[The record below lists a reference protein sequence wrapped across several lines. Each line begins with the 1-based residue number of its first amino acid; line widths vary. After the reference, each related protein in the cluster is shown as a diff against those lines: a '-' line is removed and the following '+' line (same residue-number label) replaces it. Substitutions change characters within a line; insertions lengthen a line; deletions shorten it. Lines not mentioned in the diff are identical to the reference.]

1 MGEAALYPGSPA
13 LGQFYIATDGAPQD
27 FWKVVDIA
35 RVHTLPAATAPPP
48 GNPNCTA
55 LSLMIMITSPNG

>member
-48 GNPNCTA
+48 WQPQLHRTVSDDNDN
-55 LSLMIMITSPNG
+55 IT